1 MKPASFILLAV
12 LLLSGC
18 RSDGPHSSPTPV
30 QSKTDGD
37 AEWRLAMVT
46 SDSAWHM
53 SEARGVLKR
62 DGDQLSGVL
71 IDPKDKDAKVDI
83 TITLKDNSATAR
95 FKLSPE
101 VDEQFVTASG
111 TDRKWNPA
119 GANGCV
125 EQINLINDHEYIG
138 LFRDYACKP

>member
-1 MKPASFILLAV
+1 MKHASFLLLAA
-12 LLLSGC
+12 LLISGC
-18 RSDGPHSSPTPV
+18 RSDGSQTSPRV
-30 QSKTDGD
+30 QSETGSD
-37 AEWRLAMVT
+37 AEWLMAMVT

-62 DGDQLSGVL
+62 NGDQLSGVL
-71 IDPKDKDAKVDI
+71 IDPKNKDAKVEI
-83 TITLKDNSATAR
+83 TITLNDNSATAR

-111 TDRKWNPA
+111 TYRKWSPA